1 MIITEQGAW
10 CEILFGT
17 EPSRKRFAPDIPLL
31 PTTIRSAFCS
41 SATSRIASAGSPS
54 RANVSTFETPSPV
67 MRSAS
72 ASSTAWTSSRG
83 LTIHDTSAGT
93 SVRSCRS
100 RASGTGSYALT
111 SSTRPPTAFASSAA
125 CRTASF
131 AVSDPSVPTTIA
143 PYMRGILRRTHRT
156 FSPPRRK
163 PSYDR
168 WMATKTRCLAVDDHQ
183 VVRQGLEILFG
194 DTDDLELLGTVGSGE
209 DAVEVIKQ
217 NEPQIVLMDVRLP
230 GMDGVSTI
238 KRIHEEA
245 PNVQFVV
252 FSAYGDRRLV
262 SDAIAAGAR
271 GYVMKGAPP
280 DDLLRAIRTVAV
292 NKPFV
297 DPSLSPMLLMTDA
310 GRAEAQ
316 LSEREREILQLL
328 AKGYHTD
335 EVARAIGLSVETV
348 KSDTKRV
355 IGKLQ
360 ADSRTHAVAIAL
372 RQALIE

>member
-1 MIITEQGAW
+1 
-10 CEILFGT
+10 
-17 EPSRKRFAPDIPLL
+17 
-31 PTTIRSAFCS
+31 
-41 SATSRIASAGSPS
+41 
-54 RANVSTFETPSPV
+54 
-67 MRSAS
+67 
-72 ASSTAWTSSRG
+72 
-83 LTIHDTSAGT
+83 
-93 SVRSCRS
+93 
-100 RASGTGSYALT
+100 
-111 SSTRPPTAFASSAA
+111 
-125 CRTASF
+125 
-131 AVSDPSVPTTIA
+131 
-143 PYMRGILRRTHRT
+143 
-156 FSPPRRK
+156 
-163 PSYDR
+163 
-168 WMATKTRCLAVDDHQ
+168 MATKTRCLAVDDHQ

-194 DTDDLELLGTVGSGE
+194 DTDDLELVGTVGSGE
-209 DAVEVIKQ
+209 DAIEMIKQ

-280 DDLLRAIRTVAV
+280 DDLLRAVRTVAV

-328 AKGYHTD
+328 AKGYHTE

-360 ADSRTHAVAIAL
+360 ADTRTHAVAIAL

>member
-1 MIITEQGAW
+1 
-10 CEILFGT
+10 
-17 EPSRKRFAPDIPLL
+17 
-31 PTTIRSAFCS
+31 
-41 SATSRIASAGSPS
+41 
-54 RANVSTFETPSPV
+54 
-67 MRSAS
+67 
-72 ASSTAWTSSRG
+72 
-83 LTIHDTSAGT
+83 
-93 SVRSCRS
+93 
-100 RASGTGSYALT
+100 
-111 SSTRPPTAFASSAA
+111 
-125 CRTASF
+125 
-131 AVSDPSVPTTIA
+131 
-143 PYMRGILRRTHRT
+143 
-156 FSPPRRK
+156 
-163 PSYDR
+163 
-168 WMATKTRCLAVDDHQ
+168 MATKTRCLAVDDHQ

-194 DTDDLELLGTVGSGE
+194 DTEDLELVGTVGSGE
-209 DAVEVIKQ
+209 DAVEMIKQ

-328 AKGYHTD
+328 AKGYHTE

-360 ADSRTHAVAIAL
+360 ADTRTHAVAIAL